1 MKISTI
7 EEAIDDI
14 KKGKI
19 VIVVDDEDRENEGD
33 FVMAA
38 EHCTPEKI
46 NFMITNGRGLLCVPM
61 KEERMNRLG
70 IHPMTSTNT

>member
-1 MKISTI
+1 MMALNTI
-7 EEAIDDI
+7 KEALEDL

-38 EHCTPEKI
+38 EMVTPEAI
-46 NFMITNGRGLLCVPM
+46 NFMITHGKGLVCMPM
-61 KEERMNRLG
+61 QEKR
-70 IHPMTSTNT
+70 I